1 MLACVPSPVK
11 DASEQ
16 NADLLTCVGEKSS
29 LDEVLAFALSKINLE
44 DGGNISG
51 DCVQVLLYC
60 LVLDFNFPLN
70 QEFKTGTCVILYQST
85 LLQYILKLRIST

>member
-51 DCVQVLLYC
+51 DCVQVLLKY
-60 LVLDFNFPLN
+60 LISIFPPN
-70 QEFKTGTCVILYQST
+70 QE
-85 LLQYILKLRIST
+85 KLEHVYFYTRVPEYFIAVYLEIKN

>member
-11 DASEQ
+11 DASKQ
-16 NADLLTCVGEKSS
+16 NADLLTCVSEKSS

-51 DCVQVLLYC
+51 DCVQVLL
-60 LVLDFNFPLN
+60 
-70 QEFKTGTCVILYQST
+70 
-85 LLQYILKLRIST
+85 

>member
-1 MLACVPSPVK
+1 MLGRTFSLLINRERKREKETSLLKMLACVPSPVK

-16 NADLLTCVGEKSS
+16 NADVLTCVGEKSS

-51 DCVQVLLYC
+51 DCVQVLL
-60 LVLDFNFPLN
+60 
-70 QEFKTGTCVILYQST
+70 
-85 LLQYILKLRIST
+85 